1 MICCIGHSH
10 AAAVAEAGAKRGLE
24 IDALLFWS
32 QAGLLREDGRLT
44 APAEDRIRRA
54 DRVVASIGGGA
65 YTSVAL
71 VEHHRP
77 FDFVLPSE
85 PDLPLDAARELV
97 PAEGL
102 RAAIAQREAAFADVL
117 RQIQA
122 LRREPVIQLEP
133 PPSVQDSAVIAG
145 AVPWDLWP
153 GQPRA
158 VSPPGVRY
166 KAWRLNCEIIAERCA
181 AAGADYL
188 AVPAAALDGAG
199 FLRADLSADGIHG
212 APEYGLMV
220 WDEIA
225 R

>member
-1 MICCIGHSH
+1 MIVCIGHSH
-10 AAAVAEAGAKRGLE
+10 AAAVAEAGARRGLE

-32 QAGLLREDGRLT
+32 QAGLLGEDGRLT
-44 APAEDRIRRA
+44 PPAEDRIRRA
-54 DRVVASIGGGA
+54 ERVVASIGGGA

-85 PDLPLDAARELV
+85 PDLPLDDARELV
-97 PAEGL
+97 PAEGV

-122 LRREPVIQLEP
+122 LRRDAVVQLEP
-133 PPSVQDSAVIAG
+133 PPPVQDSAVIAG
-145 AVPWDLWP
+145 VVPWDLWP

-188 AVPAAALDGAG
+188 AVPAGALDERG
-199 FLRADLSADGIHG
+199 FLRPDLSADGIHG
-212 APEYGLMV
+212 APEYGQMV
-220 WDEIA
+220 WDEIT